1 MVNRL
6 PHSSGA
12 KVVST
17 NAQRGLPD
25 ASADT
30 VESERFAV
38 LHATN

>member
-1 MVNRL
+1 V
-6 PHSSGA
+6 G
-12 KVVST
+12 ST
-17 NAQRGLPD
+17 NVLRDLPA